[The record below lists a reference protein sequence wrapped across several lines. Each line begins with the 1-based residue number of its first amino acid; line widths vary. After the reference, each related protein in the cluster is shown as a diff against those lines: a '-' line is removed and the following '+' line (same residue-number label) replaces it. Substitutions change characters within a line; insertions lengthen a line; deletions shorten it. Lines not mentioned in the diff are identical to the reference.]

1 MVAIEDMKSGW
12 TSSLSDSVIDTN
24 NLGFCDKNFNLFLF
38 LFLIWWKG
46 RMMSYSLLFNY

>member
-24 NLGFCDKNFNLFLF
+24 NLGFCDKKLLIFASLFDMIKRLNDVLF
-38 LFLIWWKG
+38 
-46 RMMSYSLLFNY
+46 SVT

>member
-24 NLGFCDKNFNLFLF
+24 DLGFCDKNFNLF
-38 LFLIWWKG
+38 
-46 RMMSYSLLFNY
+46 NYRKNLKIFRI

>member
-24 NLGFCDKNFNLFLF
+24 NLGFCDKKLLIFASLFDM
-38 LFLIWWKG
+38 IKRSNG
-46 RMMSYSLLFNY
+46 VLLSVT

>member
-24 NLGFCDKNFNLFLF
+24 NLGFCDKKLPIFASLFDM
-38 LFLIWWKG
+38 IK
-46 RMMSYSLLFNY
+46 RSNELLLSVI